1 MVPELNHGTSYIT
14 IILLLMKLKS
24 DNRSVIQS
32 NYNLTSTNFAIRA
45 EDSPI
50 IMEMMR
56 SKIYSNKPAA
66 VVREYTTNAL
76 DEHKLHNISRPVEL
90 HAPTAQNPEFTVRDF
105 GKGLTDQ
112 EVREIYVNYGCSTKR
127 NTDDL
132 TGGLGIGC
140 KAGFAY
146 GSQFSI
152 ISITK
157 DGQGNTHK
165 NAYMAII
172 DESNT
177 GTLKHIESTID
188 NTLDT
193 GVQIGVGIDTNDI
206 QAFGKEI
213 WNLWLTCIS
222 KPTILNP
229 NALGPIDTIEETIEI
244 LEDKT
249 YYRTYKRTD
258 KFNSHNKYTSAVAV
272 MGNIGYPINTYH
284 LNGLTHTE
292 KSLLS
297 DSNLHIKFD
306 ISELNIA
313 SNREELEYNKETI
326 DNLESRIKTIFSQ
339 VTQNIVDKITP
350 IKCWMERQHEYAIQ
364 RKNINRYIIDY
375 IDKKLSQDTTGIYTD
390 HNLDNFIMYQ
400 YKVHGGVNRLFAE
413 SSDTKHY
420 CRISVSPGTRW
431 IKYLKFFIAPVNTPK
446 AQITRRLKSFLETV
460 PEKEESKIYVLFSK
474 PNESKDDVLTR
485 YKLPYIS
492 DKYVLNVLDY
502 EPLPANIVA
511 RSSNSKS
518 HVDLFSYNPRGYT
531 DTDTW
536 TDAGSVSLSSSSCVL
551 FTYLSSVHA
560 IKPSGLNTKS
570 PHTNPD
576 YRVDRDLFANC
587 IHAFN
592 SVIEHLTDQERNQL
606 SDYLPNDQ
614 TALDNTHQIYG
625 VRKNNWN
632 VMKENPNAINIF
644 ELTSQLL
651 QRAVDKEHAS
661 GTLLSDV
668 FQLRTCMNKV
678 HTLNPD
684 DDSHY
689 YRDPKFS
696 RPTQD
701 DYNYYGRRTTNVYKS
716 FYKLYDSNECVSA
729 VGKAILLAKT
739 KKRKLLLS
747 KLCQFARANR
757 NNSSIKHLINNCRL
771 FHNTK
776 CLINNNDKNRLKPDE
791 FLTIIKSLESELPM
805 LEACFNHI
813 IDIENRDLS
822 DQEKCVYQILDDRSS
837 DSDYDDLCK
846 NHKQKLIDQLKESV
860 VKYMIK

>member
-1 MVPELNHGTSYIT
+1 
-14 IILLLMKLKS
+14 MKLKS

-76 DEHKLHNISRPVEL
+76 DEHKLHNISRPVEI

-157 DGQGNTHK
+157 DDRGNTHK

-177 GTLKHIESTID
+177 GTLKHVESIID

-229 NALGPIDTIEETIEI
+229 NALGPIETIEETVEI

-249 YYRTYKRTD
+249 LYRTYNRTD

-292 KSLLS
+292 KSLIS
-297 DSNLHIKFD
+297 DSNLHIKFE

-326 DNLESRIKTIFSQ
+326 NNLETRIKAVFSQ
-339 VTQNIVDKITP
+339 ITQSIIDQINP
-350 IKCWMERQHEYAIQ
+350 IQCWMERQHEYATQ
-364 RKNINRYIIDY
+364 RKNINRHIIDY
-375 IDKKLSQDTTGIYTD
+375 IDKKLSPDTTGIYTN
-390 HNLDNFIMYQ
+390 HNLDTFIMYQ
-400 YKVHGGVNRLFAE
+400 YKMHGGVNRLFAE
-413 SSDTKHY
+413 SSESKHY
-420 CRISVSPGTRW
+420 SRISVNPGIRW
-431 IKYLKFFIAPVNTPK
+431 INDLRFFIAPVGTPK
-446 AQITRRLKSFLETV
+446 AQITRRLKTFLEQTTAD
-460 PEKEESKIYVLFSK
+460 KDNCKLFVLFSK
-474 PNESKDDVLTR
+474 PNESKNDVLTR
-485 YKLPYIS
+485 FQLPYIS

-502 EPLPANIVA
+502 EPLPANIAA

-536 TDAGSVSLSSSSCVL
+536 TDAGTVSLSSSSCVL

-560 IKPSGLNTKS
+560 IKPNGINTKS

-576 YRVDRDLFANC
+576 YRVDRDLFADC

-592 SVIEHLTDQERNQL
+592 SVIDYLTVQERNQL
-606 SDYLPNDQ
+606 SDYLPNGSN
-614 TALDNTHQIYG
+614 TLDNTHNIYG

-632 VMKENPNAINIF
+632 VMQDNPNAINIF
-644 ELTSQLL
+644 DITSTLL
-651 QRAVDKEHAS
+651 QRAVDKQHAT

-668 FQLRTCMNKV
+668 FQLRTCMHKV

-696 RPTQD
+696 RPNRD
-701 DYNYYGRRTTNVYKS
+701 DYNYYGRRTSNVYKS
-716 FYKLYDSNECVSA
+716 FINLYQSKECLAA
-729 VGKAILLAKT
+729 VHKAIRNSKT
-739 KKRKLLLS
+739 KKRKLLLN

-757 NNSSIKHLINNCRL
+757 SNNYEKSLINYCRL

-776 CLINNNDKNRLKPDE
+776 CLINITNKDRLKPDE
-791 FLTIIKSLESELPM
+791 FLSIIKSLESELPL

-813 IDIENRDLS
+813 IDMECRDLS
-822 DQEKCVYQILDDRSS
+822 DQEKCVYKVLDDRSD
-837 DSDYDDLCK
+837 DSDYDKLCNK
-846 NHKQKLIDQLKESV
+846 HKQDLVEK
-860 VKYMIK
+860 VKDDLVNYMTK